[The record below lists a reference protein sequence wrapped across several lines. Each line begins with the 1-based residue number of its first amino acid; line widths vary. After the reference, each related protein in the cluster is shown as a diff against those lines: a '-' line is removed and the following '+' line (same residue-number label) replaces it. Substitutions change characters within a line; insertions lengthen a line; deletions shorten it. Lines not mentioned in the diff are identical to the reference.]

1 MNQIL
6 LGIFCI
12 YKPIGSEILI
22 YDLLLPWNHQLCAG
36 VNNFILPLYFPI
48 RALKTI
54 YNRFRMIDKTF
65 RASIARTKLDFIESS
80 ERLRSSKPP
89 TLVTFGMDFI
99 FQDKIFLSNYILV
112 LRRTRRRYRR
122 VIKYLSSTCITIRRE
137 AISQISFVLH
147 EHLCSRGGLK
157 ERKKEKKKEGENYA
171 KMKRR
176 ILAFLHIHFHRNQ
189 NITTRRPSSPIAPTA
204 TTKFSSAN
212 IFAKQSYF
220 ILAKT
225 TPHHGH
231 GGFHRRRPQQRRGAI
246 EA

>member
-12 YKPIGSEILI
+12 YKPIGSENLI

-122 VIKYLSSTCITIRRE
+122 VIKYLSSTCITMRRE

-147 EHLCSRGGLK
+147 EHLCSRGGLQ
-157 ERKKEKKKEGENYA
+157 ERKKEKKKGRRKLCENETSHPGIPSHPFPPES
-171 KMKRR
+171 KHHHETTIFTDCTNSNNKV
-176 ILAFLHIHFHRNQ
+176 LLCQHFR
-189 NITTRRPSSPIAPTA
+189 
-204 TTKFSSAN
+204 
-212 IFAKQSYF
+212 
-220 ILAKT
+220 
-225 TPHHGH
+225 
-231 GGFHRRRPQQRRGAI
+231 
-246 EA
+246 